1 MMSPTPARTRV
12 ALMVP
17 MKPEL
22 APILRALLLE
32 RTTLEDRTVYVG
44 AAGDVDVVA
53 YKTGIGTKPAIEAT
67 EHALAH
73 ANADH
78 VIVVGV
84 AGGMGPSVDIGD
96 LVVPEV
102 VVDRPNGMTEHHPV
116 PLGGVT
122 PRGTIITSDEF
133 GYDPEQ
139 TKRFIADGVVAVD
152 METGPI
158 GRLCEEAGMPWSTFR
173 AISDRADDT
182 TVDIAMLEMAG
193 EDGSGDFGAVAKY
206 LLRRP
211 WKIVHLARMAKGSK
225 KATEAAAAAAIKG
238 CAHVKG
244 RAAAG

>member
-1 MMSPTPARTRV
+1 MTTPAARTRV
-12 ALMVP
+12 ALMAP

-22 APILRALLLE
+22 APLVRMLKLE
-32 RTTLEDRTVYVG
+32 RSTLAGRTIHVG
-44 AAGDVDVVA
+44 SAGDVDVVA
-53 YKTGIGTKPAIEAT
+53 YKTGIGTGPAIEAT

-73 ANADH
+73 AHVDH

-84 AGGMGPSVDIGD
+84 AGGMGPTVGIGD

-102 VVDRPNGMTEHHPV
+102 VVDRPNGMSEHHPV

-133 GYDPEQ
+133 GYDAEQ
-139 TKRFIADGVVAVD
+139 TQAFIDDGVVAVD

-158 GRLCEEAGMPWSTFR
+158 GRLCEAAGMPWSTFR
-173 AISDRADDT
+173 AISDRADDD

-193 EDGSGDFGAVAKY
+193 TDGSGDFGAVARY

-225 KATEAAAAAAIKG
+225 QATEAAAAAAIRG
-238 CAHVKG
+238 CASVKAG
-244 RAAAG
+244 RGAD